1 MPLHIFSS
9 AGTLGVWHC
18 SALTWEIRLFGTG
31 FLIHSSI
38 CTGKAL
44 RVSKEVQSL
53 CYLHR
58 DRSHL
63 LVVDDPDVRHL
74 LSPVEEVLQHVARRD
89 RVGHA
94 RVVNRKVGWVRV
106 QTERLA
112 VAIVYGAE
120 SLDQRVWPSPACE
133 RR

>member
-1 MPLHIFSS
+1 MPLQIFSS

-38 CTGKAL
+38 CTGKAAG
-44 RVSKEVQSL
+44 VNKV
-53 CYLHR
+53 
-58 DRSHL
+58 RSPHWLTELGAHL

-74 LSPVEEVLQHVARRD
+74 LSPVEEVLQHIARRD

-94 RVVNRKVGWVRV
+94 RVVDRKVDWVRV